1 MPLTPVHCFIRLIL
15 EYNSCMANSLRMFL
29 LLVRVRLNGALNL
42 TKKTWIGSPLFAI
55 ALVFLGVSLF
65 VAIYLGFHLF
75 FQLAAHLQVLS
86 ETAFQ
91 LLGYLFLFLFAGSV
105 PFVAST
111 LLQSGDYNLLFS
123 SPIPPRAVMAA
134 KLLDATIANS
144 LQFTAIGT
152 PAIVACAATLP
163 MNFLSWLLL
172 PLLIVLFVLTPALL
186 TALILLTALLLIG
199 VKKARASIAALNG
212 VMAAGVCITIVLEV
226 NHLPIKPT
234 MEALHSSFAASSS
247 VSPLAH
253 TIPSALFAD
262 YLTHI
267 GSPGGTGLAML
278 AFGKIIALNTLLF
291 GSCLLLGGKLLS
303 AANLSDEEIAPPA
316 SRRRLKTSGEFRPN
330 SPIASERERG
340 WSPFSDP
347 ITGIMAKD
355 WKYLFRDSVL
365 LSQLAMP
372 MILVVVPF
380 VLEFQAPEL
389 RNEISLFTSAIVGV
403 VLFMQ
408 TSILSLTSIGL
419 ESQGFWV
426 ALTAPID
433 GMTFL
438 KAKFLFCTL
447 LSAGAG
453 LALTLITGLFFRLS
467 PSFLL
472 LQIFFVACSSAGL
485 CGLGV
490 GLSALFPRFV
500 YENPAHRVSAW
511 GLILGFFVYI
521 AYVFISGSL
530 FAADWLITSKMTDTT
545 QILTVNMIGAS
556 LYLVFTWICV
566 YAPLAMGAKRIENY
580 EWLH

>member
-1 MPLTPVHCFIRLIL
+1 M
-15 EYNSCMANSLRMFL
+15 
-29 LLVRVRLNGALNL
+29 
-42 TKKTWIGSPLFAI
+42 
-55 ALVFLGVSLF
+55 
-65 VAIYLGFHLF
+65 
-75 FQLAAHLQVLS
+75 
-86 ETAFQ
+86 
-91 LLGYLFLFLFAGSV
+91 
-105 PFVAST
+105 
-111 LLQSGDYNLLFS
+111 
-123 SPIPPRAVMAA
+123 
-134 KLLDATIANS
+134 
-144 LQFTAIGT
+144 
-152 PAIVACAATLP
+152 VACAAALP
-163 MNFLSWLLL
+163 MNLFSWLLL

-199 VKKARASIAALNG
+199 VKRARASIAALNG
-212 VMAAGVCITIVLEV
+212 IMAAGVCITIVLEV

-234 MEALHSSFAASSS
+234 MKAFHSSFAASSS

-253 TIPSALFAD
+253 RIPSALFAD
-262 YLTHI
+262 YLIHV
-267 GSPGGTGLAML
+267 GSPGGTGLAIL
-278 AFGKIIALNTLLF
+278 AFGKIIALNALLF

-303 AANLSDEEIAPPA
+303 AANLSEEEIAPPA
-316 SRRRLKTSGEFRPN
+316 SQRRIKTSGDIRSI
-330 SPIASERERG
+330 SPYSSERERR

-389 RNEISLFTSAIVGV
+389 RDEISFFASAIVGV

-419 ESQGFWV
+419 ESQGFW
-426 ALTAPID
+426 ATLTAPID

-453 LALTLITGLFFRLS
+453 VALTLITGLFFRFSLS
-467 PSFLL
+467 ALL
-472 LQIFFVACSSAGL
+472 IQSFFVACSSAGL

-521 AYVFISGSL
+521 AYVFISGTL

-545 QILTVNMIGAS
+545 QILTVNMIATS
-556 LYLVFTWICV
+556 LYLVFNWICV
-566 YAPLAMGAKRIENY
+566 YAPLAIGAKRIENY